1 MKKTTRVISS
11 ILLVMV
17 LFYTLPIYAFA
28 KNETIYTKLNSDGE
42 VYKEIISTKEN
53 EEVNQK
59 ESDEKLPLETI
70 ISFKLNDKAIKADEL
85 VGKSGK
91 VTIKIQYVN
100 KSSKEVYINGV
111 KDTMYTPFIV
121 AVGSIIDNSNN
132 KNINVTHGKL
142 IENGD
147 KSIVVAMLMPGL
159 KDSLDLSN
167 EFSDIDIPDSV
178 EITMDSTNFEM
189 NNIMSYSTPKVLDDK
204 INWSNFDNLFSDV
217 NRLSDASIQIE
228 DGSKQLVNGIEKLKD
243 GASKLSEGANKIDL
257 GEKQLADSLNNEISK
272 YKSIEEKIKDRKA
285 LKLQITNIINKKL
298 QEIMPSIEAQA
309 EQEAINVV
317 SNHNQELQSAV
328 VNTALKYTNAAL
340 DSKLQQAKDGSL
352 ITPEQEKQIFDSLS
366 KDIEN
371 VLSSIGNDPQS
382 MQLIAAIKT
391 GIINQVKSDVGTVT
405 KSAVN
410 NVIENSKKS
419 INKDAFIANLTPEQ
433 KSQIQQIVSAM
444 VPGFVMQYTSQGMDV
459 QTATERATNIAM
471 QYAYSLV
478 GIGAEDGAS
487 LVLNTLSNENT
498 LNAISNNVVDSIIT
512 KIESGDD
519 KAIEEALNEYKK
531 SIAAQIANTI
541 KTSDKQIINQVQE
554 QMKDKIIDLVKQELG
569 NDKLLKEYKTQIE
582 NELNSTIQSLSEK
595 TAVDVAAQYTE
606 VLANEIASNM
616 IKTQLYSA
624 LNTNELDSTIDT
636 YLNQLY
642 SKLDEVDGKINY
654 LQDGLYKLT
663 NGTNSLKNGTAQL
676 EKGVYELYDG
686 AGKLAQ
692 GITTFNEEGISK
704 ISNLVNGDLYNT
716 YLRCQKLEEL
726 SNDYNTFGSDEKN
739 DSIKFISIVDGIK
752 ISEQDNDN
760 NEAIIKE
767 D

>member
-11 ILLVMV
+11 ILLLMI
-17 LFYTLPIYAFA
+17 LFYTLPIYAYA
-28 KNETIYTKLNSDGE
+28 NNKTIYTKLNSDGK

-91 VTIKIQYVN
+91 VTIKIQYIN

-159 KDSLDLSN
+159 RDSLDLSN

-285 LKLQITNIINKKL
+285 LKLQITNIINKKI

-309 EQEAINVV
+309 EREAINVV

-371 VLSSIGNDPQS
+371 VLRSIGNDPQS

-444 VPGFVMQYTSQGMDV
+444 VPGFVMQYTSQGMDA

-512 KIESGDD
+512 KIENGDD

-531 SIAAQIANTI
+531 SVAAQIANTI

-554 QMKDKIIDLVKQELG
+554 QMKDKMIDLVKQELG

-692 GITTFNEEGISK
+692 GITTFNKEGISK
-704 ISNLVNGDLYNT
+704 ISNFVNGDLYNT

-726 SNDYNTFGSDEKN
+726 SNDYNTFGADEKN

>member
-11 ILLVMV
+11 ILLLMI
-17 LFYTLPIYAFA
+17 LFYTLPIYAYA
-28 KNETIYTKLNSDGE
+28 NNKTIYTKLNSDGK

-91 VTIKIQYVN
+91 VTIKIQYIN

-159 KDSLDLSN
+159 RDSLDLSN

-285 LKLQITNIINKKL
+285 LKLQITNIINKKI

-309 EQEAINVV
+309 EREAINVV

-371 VLSSIGNDPQS
+371 VLRSIGNDPQS

-444 VPGFVMQYTSQGMDV
+444 VPGFVMQYTAQGMDA

-531 SIAAQIANTI
+531 SVAAQIANTI

-554 QMKDKIIDLVKQELG
+554 QMKDKMIDLVKQELG

-692 GITTFNEEGISK
+692 GITTFNKEGISK
-704 ISNLVNGDLYNT
+704 ISNFVNGDLYNT

-726 SNDYNTFGSDEKN
+726 SNDYNTFGADEKN

>member
-285 LKLQITNIINKKL
+285 LKLQITNIINKKI

-352 ITPEQEKQIFDSLS
+352 ITPEQEKQLFDSLS

-371 VLSSIGNDPQS
+371 VLRSIGNDPQS

-531 SIAAQIANTI
+531 SVAAQIANTI

-554 QMKDKIIDLVKQELG
+554 QMKDKVIDLVKQELG

-686 AGKLAQ
+686 AGRLSQ

>member
-11 ILLVMV
+11 ILLLMI
-17 LFYTLPIYAFA
+17 LFYTLPIYAYA
-28 KNETIYTKLNSDGE
+28 NNKTIYTKLNSDGE

-91 VTIKIQYVN
+91 VTIKIQYIN

-189 NNIMSYSTPKVLDDK
+189 NNIMSYSTPKILDEK

-285 LKLQITNIINKKL
+285 LKLQITNIINKKI

-371 VLSSIGNDPQS
+371 VLRSIGNDPQS

-531 SIAAQIANTI
+531 SVAAQIANTI

-554 QMKDKIIDLVKQELG
+554 QMKDKVIDLVKQELG

-676 EKGVYELYDG
+676 EKGVNELYDG

>member
-11 ILLVMV
+11 ILLLMI
-17 LFYTLPIYAFA
+17 LFYTLPIYAYA
-28 KNETIYTKLNSDGE
+28 NNKTIYTKLNSDGE

-147 KSIVVAMLMPGL
+147 KSIVVAILMPGL

-217 NRLSDASIQIE
+217 NRLSDASFQIE

-352 ITPEQEKQIFDSLS
+352 ITPEQEKQLFDSLS

-371 VLSSIGNDPQS
+371 VLRSIGNDPQS

-531 SIAAQIANTI
+531 SVAAQIANTI

-686 AGKLAQ
+686 AGRLSQ

>member
-11 ILLVMV
+11 ILLLMI
-17 LFYTLPIYAFA
+17 LFYTLPIYAYA
-28 KNETIYTKLNSDGE
+28 NNKTIYTKLNSDGE

-147 KSIVVAMLMPGL
+147 KSIVVAILMPGL

-285 LKLQITNIINKKL
+285 LKLQITNIINKKI

-352 ITPEQEKQIFDSLS
+352 IAPEQEKQIFDSLS

-371 VLSSIGNDPQS
+371 VLRSIGNDPQS
-382 MQLIAAIKT
+382 MQLIATIKT

-531 SIAAQIANTI
+531 SVAAQIANTI

>member
-11 ILLVMV
+11 ILLLMI
-17 LFYTLPIYAFA
+17 LFYTLPIYAYA
-28 KNETIYTKLNSDGE
+28 NNKTIYTKLNSDGK

-91 VTIKIQYVN
+91 VTIKTQYIN

-147 KSIVVAMLMPGL
+147 KSIVVAILMPGL
-159 KDSLDLSN
+159 RDSLDLSN

-285 LKLQITNIINKKL
+285 LKLQITNIINKKI

-309 EQEAINVV
+309 EREAINVV

-371 VLSSIGNDPQS
+371 VLRSIGNDPQS

-444 VPGFVMQYTSQGMDV
+444 VPGFVMQYTAQGMDA

-512 KIESGDD
+512 KIENGDD

-531 SIAAQIANTI
+531 SVAAQIANTI

-554 QMKDKIIDLVKQELG
+554 QMKDKMIDLVKQELG

-692 GITTFNEEGISK
+692 GITTFNKEGISK
-704 ISNLVNGDLYNT
+704 ISNFVNGDLYNT

-726 SNDYNTFGSDEKN
+726 SNDYNTFGADEKN

>member
-11 ILLVMV
+11 ILLLMI
-17 LFYTLPIYAFA
+17 LFYTLPIYAYA
-28 KNETIYTKLNSDGE
+28 NNKTIYTKLNSDGK

-91 VTIKIQYVN
+91 VTIKIQYIN

-159 KDSLDLSN
+159 RDSLDLSN

-285 LKLQITNIINKKL
+285 LKLQITNIINKKI

-309 EQEAINVV
+309 EREAINVV

-371 VLSSIGNDPQS
+371 VLRSIGNDPQS

-444 VPGFVMQYTSQGMDV
+444 VPGFVMQYTAQGMDA

-512 KIESGDD
+512 KIENGDD

-531 SIAAQIANTI
+531 SVAAQIANTI

-554 QMKDKIIDLVKQELG
+554 QMKDKMIDLVKQELG

-692 GITTFNEEGISK
+692 GITTFNKEGISK
-704 ISNLVNGDLYNT
+704 ISNFVNGDLYNT

-726 SNDYNTFGSDEKN
+726 SNDYNTFGADEKN

>member
-11 ILLVMV
+11 ILLLMI
-17 LFYTLPIYAFA
+17 LFYTLPIYAYA
-28 KNETIYTKLNSDGE
+28 NNKTIYTKLNSDGE

-147 KSIVVAMLMPGL
+147 KSIVVAILMPGL

-217 NRLSDASIQIE
+217 NRLSDASFQIE

-352 ITPEQEKQIFDSLS
+352 IAPEQEKQIFDSLS

-371 VLSSIGNDPQS
+371 VLRSIGNDPQS

-531 SIAAQIANTI
+531 SVAAQIANTI

-686 AGKLAQ
+686 AGRLSQ